1 VLLQLTSLT
10 VLRIRRI
17 NLLGHGLAR
26 QICVVRRVCKLKS
39 HVVVRR
45 FDYNIAKLGDKYGV
59 IC

>member
-1 VLLQLTSLT
+1 
-10 VLRIRRI
+10 
-17 NLLGHGLAR
+17 
-26 QICVVRRVCKLKS
+26 VRRDDVHVFTKMTDLCTIFICKLKS